1 VLQTGSQWQAHER
14 TTLEDE
20 EMNVNPVAVMWVC
33 LFTLKVCGLISLTWW
48 IVAPMTLLSAIDLM
62 MCRK

>member
-1 VLQTGSQWQAHER
+1 
-14 TTLEDE
+14 
-20 EMNVNPVAVMWVC
+20 MNINPFAVMWIC
-33 LFTLKVCGLISLTWW
+33 IFTLKVCGLISLTWW